1 MKSRNILCLALVPMA
16 LGAQEARDLV
26 MLKNWSNPLY
36 WRASQAE
43 REAISAPVP
52 QLQFSPTQVSA
63 DALRKLCGAS
73 RLAAFSIPEVLPPAS
88 AAALRTTRPSQRP
101 AR

>member
-1 MKSRNILCLALVPMA
+1 MKSRKILYFLALVPMA

-63 DALRKLCGAS
+63 DALSFVAITPC
-73 RLAAFSIPEVLPPAS
+73 RLLDTRGTATGFISIAPFA
-88 AAALRTTRPSQRP
+88 RRPSQRP